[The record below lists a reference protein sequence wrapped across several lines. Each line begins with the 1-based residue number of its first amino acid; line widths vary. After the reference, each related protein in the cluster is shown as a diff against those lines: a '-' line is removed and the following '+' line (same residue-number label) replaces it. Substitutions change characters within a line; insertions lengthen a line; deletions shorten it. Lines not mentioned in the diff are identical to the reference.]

1 MAIKTL
7 VKSYKVGLL
16 LEALRETTPDIIT
29 SALISQ
35 DGILLASE
43 PEKMENRNLFSLM
56 IASLLSLGQGVSEG
70 MELGKVEQ
78 VMIKGKEGYIIAVSV
93 QSKGILCCLVEK
105 QVKLGGVLISM
116 KRTAEQLSE
125 YIHPIHYGTAM
136 LNPQILN
143 DMENEDSKPQ

>member
-70 MELGKVEQ
+70 MDLGKVEQ
-78 VMIKGKEGYIIAVSV
+78 VMIKGKEGYVIAVSV
-93 QSKGILCCLVEK
+93 EGKGILSCLVEK
-105 QVKLGGVLISM
+105 QVKLGGVLLNM
-116 KRTAEQLSE
+116 KRTAEQLAE
-125 YIHPIHYGTAM
+125 FIYPMHYGTAM
-136 LNPQILN
+136 LNPQILE
-143 DMENEDSKPQ
+143 DMEKRMQ